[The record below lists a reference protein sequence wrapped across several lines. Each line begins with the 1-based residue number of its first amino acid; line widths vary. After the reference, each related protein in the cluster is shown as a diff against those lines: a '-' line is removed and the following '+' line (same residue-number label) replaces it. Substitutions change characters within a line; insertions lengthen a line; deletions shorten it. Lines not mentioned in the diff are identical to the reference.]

1 MPFHPSGE
9 PLAGRTGS
17 VPLLAGTTSQEMALF
32 VPPMELDEATLTAL
46 LEPLLSAEAHR
57 SLGTEAVAAVVRA
70 YPGPTAMADI
80 ATDVTMR
87 LPLEKVLDAHDGPV
101 YAYSFTY
108 ETTHGACHAADLPF
122 VFGSFDVEGWRE
134 WVGGSPD
141 ALGRSMREAW
151 AAFARTGVPSAKDLP
166 AWPRYDDARLTMAL
180 GETVE
185 VVADPL
191 RSARERCAPVL

>member
-1 MPFHPSGE
+1 MS
-9 PLAGRTGS
+9 
-17 VPLLAGTTSQEMALF
+17 LF
-32 VPPMELDEATLTAL
+32 VPPMDLDDETLTAL

-57 SLGTEAVAAVVRA
+57 RLGAEAVAAVVKA
-70 YPGPTAMADI
+70 YDGPTAMADI

-87 LPLEKVLDAHDGPV
+87 LPVERLLDAHEGPT

-122 VFGSFDVEGWRE
+122 VFGSFDVDGWRD

-141 ALGRSMREAW
+141 QLGRTIRDAW
-151 AAFARTGVPSAKDLP
+151 ASFARTGDPGWP
-166 AWPRYDDARLTMAL
+166 AYDQRRLTMQL
-180 GETVE
+180 GHIVE

-191 RSARERCAPVL
+191 AEARRRCAPLL